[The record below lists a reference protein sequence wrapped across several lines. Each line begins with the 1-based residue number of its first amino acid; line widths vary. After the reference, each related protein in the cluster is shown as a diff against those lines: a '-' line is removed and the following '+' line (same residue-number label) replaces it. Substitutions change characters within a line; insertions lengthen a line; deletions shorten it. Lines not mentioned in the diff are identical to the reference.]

1 MILIGNK
8 YGQMSSHL
16 YELSGESEENLTWSV
31 LDQKLDVGRHYHV
44 SIPMSEQFIPHQFS
58 KQPLGPGMSAHSSYR
73 WELEEAVKLLNQIP
87 DNHPGLKPNQRDI
100 WQGEL
105 KWKHLKSDFSRES
118 CRISSKVKQENNEPE
133 VRSEDWPKNLV
144 MQFIPK
150 SFVSTI
156 GIGKTKKKYNQ
167 CCIVETC
174 EGFMFF

>member
-1 MILIGNK
+1 MQPIGA
-8 YGQMSSHL
+8 
-16 YELSGESEENLTWSV
+16 SGN
-31 LDQKLDVGRHYHV
+31 
-44 SIPMSEQFIPHQFS
+44 
-58 KQPLGPGMSAHSSYR
+58 PGM
-73 WELEEAVKLLNQIP
+73 
-87 DNHPGLKPNQRDI
+87 KPNQRDI

-174 EGFMFF
+174 EGFMFFKKNNIFFR